1 MIHILKV
8 NLYKT
13 NKNKSRSNLVYFFT
27 EVYKKMNIGR
37 QTGPKYTAGRIFSVD
52 TLRKPTPRSRYQLLL
67 FNNTRVSFLHFV
79 TSSCASLILIAVSYS
94 ILTKHNSF
102 NCSTADIY
110 IGSFQFLAT
119 LNRPL

>member
-13 NKNKSRSNLVYFFT
+13 NKNKSRSNLVYLFT

-37 QTGPKYTAGRIFSVD
+37 QTDPKYTARRIFSVD
-52 TLRKPTPRSRYQLLL
+52 TLRKPTPRPRYQLLL
-67 FNNTRVSFLHFV
+67 FKCELPSFCYKQLCFTH
-79 TSSCASLILIAVSYS
+79 SHSCIIFHSHQ
-94 ILTKHNSF
+94 THSF

-110 IGSFQFLAT
+110 IGSFQFLAN